1 MPLIIQSK
9 PRQKS
14 KRFEIPLLSYRRL
27 FIPTLQFAKRVSAYP
42 SLFPLL
48 PVDIQPN
55 GVFFIFFIT
64 LLLNLQICAL
74 CKSALSFS
82 FGWFLPVLGENGK
95 YSSKCNFI
103 FALFGGEKWSK
114 SRSRDY
120 SPLDNPPTGGF
131 CPPKQ
136 TTPPKP
142 QKCSFCTVHKA
153 VSQNRRATGAR
164 IWGSVRS

>member
-42 SLFPLL
+42 SLFPVL

-82 FGWFLPVLGENGK
+82 FGGLLLNLGGNGLSASMCNSILIVYSRTCSDLSQPPAFWWLTAQVGGTEYPMTFFLFRGAIKV
-95 YSSKCNFI
+95 F
-103 FALFGGEKWSK
+103 
-114 SRSRDY
+114 
-120 SPLDNPPTGGF
+120 
-131 CPPKQ
+131 
-136 TTPPKP
+136 
-142 QKCSFCTVHKA
+142 CSFSSEKRVPPF
-153 VSQNRRATGAR
+153 SLQL
-164 IWGSVRS
+164 SF